1 MESSV
6 KQSSWRW
13 LSQDRGAQIAEFAAV
28 VPMLVMMIF
37 GILWFG
43 RALSIY
49 TTVNHAARA
58 AAEAAALPNCATCSP
73 ANTFPSQA
81 TIKSNVVDPIFL
93 AAHLDPSD
101 SVLTFTLTPQQPMD
115 SSSTVLGPL
124 VTMTYPYTF
133 KMNRFTCCPPALT
146 PTTVGLTIR
155 ATAQAQQEN

>member
-1 MESSV
+1 MGRPV
-6 KQSSWRW
+6 KRILSW
-13 LSQDRGAQIAEFAAV
+13 LCQERGAQIAEFAAV

-58 AAEAAALPNCATCSP
+58 AAEAAALPNCATCTNP
-73 ANTFPSQA
+73 NTFPSQS
-81 TIKSNVVDPIFL
+81 TIKSSVVDPIFL

-101 SVLTFTLTPQQPMD
+101 SVLTFTLTPRQQMD
-115 SSSTVLGPL
+115 SNSTVLGPL
-124 VTMTYPYTF
+124 VTMSYPYTF
-133 KMNRFTCCPPALT
+133 KMNRFTCCPPALV

-155 ATAQAQQEN
+155 ATAQAQQED

>member
-6 KQSSWRW
+6 KQSFWRW
-13 LSQDRGAQIAEFAAV
+13 ISQDRGAQIAEFAAV

-58 AAEAAALPNCATCSP
+58 AAEAAALPNCATC
-73 ANTFPSQA
+73 ANPNTLPTEA
-81 TIKSNVVDPIFL
+81 TIRTNVVDPIFQT
-93 AAHLDPSD
+93 AHLDSSPST
-101 SVLTFTLTPQQPMD
+101 LTFTLTPGQPMD

>member
-1 MESSV
+1 MGFTV
-6 KQSSWRW
+6 KRIISW
-13 LSQDRGAQIAEFAAV
+13 LLQDRGAQVAEFAAV

-58 AAEAAALPNCATCSP
+58 AAEAAVLPNCSTCVNP
-73 ANTFPSQA
+73 NVFPSQA
-81 TIKSNVVDPIFL
+81 TIKTNVVDPIFQ
-93 AAHLDPSD
+93 AAHLDSSPSA
-101 SVLTFTLTPQQPMD
+101 LTFTLTQGQPLD
-115 SSSTVLGPL
+115 SNSTVFGAV
-124 VTMTYPYTF
+124 VTMSYPYSF
-133 KMNRFTCCPPALT
+133 KMNRFTCCPPALE